1 MLANHFKIA
10 RRNLL
15 KHKLYSTL
23 NIAGLAVGLAVVMFI
38 GLWVRDELRFDK
50 FHEKDAQLYQVMAR
64 SQQQT
69 GIAVGE
75 STPGMLASSL
85 AKEMPEVELAT
96 TLMPAHELPKST
108 LLTPA
113 KSVKAGIQVADRDF
127 FTLFSFPLVAGRP
140 GQVLADQGSIV
151 LSETLASNLF
161 GGVAQA
167 VGKNVE
173 WEFFGNKF
181 PLRVSGV
188 FRDVPANSSLQFD
201 FVIPFQLYLNKL
213 WPGGKEWTNEGTH
226 TIVALRRGTDVER
239 FNAKVAGY
247 VKQKNA
253 ASIYTL
259 FVRPYSSAYLHGN
272 YENGQPSGGRIEYV
286 NLFTLIA
293 GFILVI
299 ASINFMNLTT
309 AKASRRWKEVG
320 IKKAVGATRTGLIF
334 QFLTEAVFIA
344 FLSGVLAVG
353 LVLLLLPQFN
363 LVTGKHLTLPTH
375 GGFLAALAG
384 LTLFTGVL
392 AGSYPALYLSGSN
405 PVAALKGQL
414 RNSVGELWVRKGLVV
429 FQFSVSMLLI
439 VAVIVVYRQVDY
451 VQSKHIGYDKDNLIV
466 FPKEGRVIS
475 NSAAFLAEARRIP
488 GVVSASAIQATLM
501 GPSSASTGG
510 VEWAGKKPEDN
521 VQFQLRHVDY
531 GLLETFGIGLAEG
544 RSFSAAYGA
553 ENTRLIINRA
563 AARAMGMTHPVG
575 QTVRF
580 WGNEMTI
587 VGVTKDFHFESLHET
602 IKPMVFLCDPARTYQ
617 VAIKLAAG
625 QERATLSR
633 LGAFYRAFNPGF
645 PFSFSFVDQTYQA
658 QHVAE
663 GRVSVLSGW
672 FAGLAILISCLGLFG
687 LVVFNAEQRTKE
699 IGIRKVLGASVTG
712 IVALL
717 SRDFLRLVLLAV
729 VLITPLAW
737 YAMHRWLQGF
747 AYRVDLDWWVF
758 ALAGGLALGIALLT
772 VTLQSAKAARM
783 NPVRSL
789 RSE

>member
-10 RRNLL
+10 WRNLL
-15 KHKLYSTL
+15 KHKLYSGL

-64 SQQQT
+64 SPQQD

-75 STPGMLASSL
+75 GTPGILAEHL
-85 AKEMPEVELAT
+85 AKEMPEVEMAT
-96 TLMPAHELPKST
+96 TMMPVHEFPKFT
-108 LLTPA
+108 LLTPT
-113 KSVKAGIQVADRDF
+113 KSVKAAVQFAGRDF
-127 FTLFSFPLVAGRP
+127 FRMFSFPLVAGRP
-140 GQVLADQGSIV
+140 GQVLADPHSVVISQDLAANLYGS
-151 LSETLASNLF
+151 AD
-161 GGVAQA
+161 GA
-167 VGKNVE
+167 VGKSLD
-173 WEFFGNKF
+173 WDFFGKKIPF
-181 PLRVSGV
+181 RVTGV
-188 FRDVPANSSLQFD
+188 FGKVPANSSLQFD
-201 FVIPFQLYLNKL
+201 FVLPYQFWVNEIEPS
-213 WPGGKEWTNEGTH
+213 GKEWYNTGTY
-226 TIVALRRGTDVER
+226 TYVALRQGTDVGR

-247 VKQKNA
+247 LDQKNPG
-253 ASIYTL
+253 SIFTL

-286 NLFTLIA
+286 SLFTLIA

-299 ASINFMNLTT
+299 AAINFMNLTT

-320 IKKAVGATRTGLIF
+320 IKKAVGSTRTGLIF

-363 LVTGKHLTLPTH
+363 LVTGKQLALPAH

-451 VQSKHIGYDKDNLIV
+451 VQSKHIGYDKDNLIM
-466 FPKEGRVIS
+466 FPKEGRVVS

-501 GPSSASTGG
+501 GPSSASTTG

-553 ENTRLIINRA
+553 ENTRLVINQA
-563 AARAMGMTHPVG
+563 AARAMGMAQPVG
-575 QTVRF
+575 KTVRF

-602 IKPMVFLCDPARTYQ
+602 IKPMVFLCNPERTYQ

-625 QERATLSR
+625 QERATLAR
-633 LGAFYRAFNPGF
+633 LGAFYRSFNPGF
-645 PFSFSFVDQTYQA
+645 PFGFSFVDQTYQA

-699 IGIRKVLGASVTG
+699 IGIRKVLGASVTS

-737 YAMHRWLQGF
+737 YAMHHWLQGF

-758 ALAGGLALGIALLT
+758 ALAGGVALGIALLT
-772 VTLQSAKAARM
+772 VSLQSVKAARM
-783 NPVRSL
+783 NPVRSM